1 MVEVCTIVGIE
12 QNQEV
17 AIAQIVASRISSIA
31 SPRDSPTV
39 AGLVLWV
46 GLVQLVLG
54 A

>member
-12 QNQEV
+12 QNQE
-17 AIAQIVASRISSIA
+17 ATIIWIVASVYTAMYRLAASS
-31 SPRDSPTV
+31 TV
-39 AGLVLWV
+39 VGLVSWA